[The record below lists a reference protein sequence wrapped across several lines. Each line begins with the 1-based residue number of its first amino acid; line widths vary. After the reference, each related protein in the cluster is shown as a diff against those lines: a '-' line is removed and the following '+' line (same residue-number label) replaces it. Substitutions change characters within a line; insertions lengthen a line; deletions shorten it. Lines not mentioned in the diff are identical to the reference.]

1 MLMQVVK
8 DQGREILLGCGRER
22 EGVERGYR
30 RLAKLFLIGLV
41 KHDFLRAYPVVIGL
55 PRS

>member
-1 MLMQVVK
+1 MQVVK
-8 DQGREILLGCGRER
+8 DQGREILLGCGRDLES
-22 EGVERGYR
+22 VERGYR